1 MRIMPMMR
9 KAAMLTATM
18 VALALPAVAQSPPLE
33 KGDPRAGQ
41 EVAGTWCANCH
52 VVEAN
57 PDRADAGSVP
67 SFFAIADRPTT
78 TAAGLRAFLAT
89 QHGRMPNMNLYNT
102 TIENTI
108 AYILSLKD
116 K

>member
-1 MRIMPMMR
+1 MRIMPMML
-9 KAAMLTATM
+9 KAAMLAVTLL
-18 VALALPAVAQSPPLE
+18 ALALPAAAQSPPLE
-33 KGDPRAGQ
+33 EGDPQAGH
-41 EVAGTWCANCH
+41 EVARTWCANCH
-52 VVEAN
+52 VVDAN
-57 PDRADAGSVP
+57 PDRAVAGSVP

-89 QHGRMPNMNLYNT
+89 QHGRMPNLNLSNA
-102 TIENTI
+102 TIENTL

>member
-1 MRIMPMMR
+1 MRIMPMML
-9 KAAMLTATM
+9 KAAML
-18 VALALPAVAQSPPLE
+18 VALALPAAAQSPPVE
-33 KGDPRAGQ
+33 EGDP
-41 EVAGTWCANCH
+41 VAGKAVARAWCASCH

-57 PDRADAGSVP
+57 PDRAIAGSVP

-89 QHGRMPNMNLYNT
+89 QHGRMPNLNLSNAN
-102 TIENTI
+102 IENTL
-108 AYILSLKD
+108 AYILTLKG